1 MRSNRSSRLAVVFFL
16 CLSLGMLSA
25 PLLAQPSTA
34 ERATGVSLWRVV
46 AGWLETLWPGAAGT
60 ELNEVPWAEP
70 SGRQANSS
78 GGTEL
83 NEVPWLEPN
92 GRQANSSGGNEL
104 NEVPLLEPSGRPANN
119 PGSAVL
125 NETPLLNPF
134 G

>member
-78 GGTEL
+78 GG
-83 NEVPWLEPN
+83 
-92 GRQANSSGGNEL
+92 NEL